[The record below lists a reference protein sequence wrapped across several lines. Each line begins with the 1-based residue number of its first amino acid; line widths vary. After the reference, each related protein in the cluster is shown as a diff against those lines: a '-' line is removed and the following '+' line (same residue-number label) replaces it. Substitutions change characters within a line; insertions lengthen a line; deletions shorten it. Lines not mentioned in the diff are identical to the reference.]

1 MSRNLSG
8 IYSLPAGSIVSTGDT
23 ILPTQHNTPLN
34 DIASD
39 LNLPRPVVA
48 GGTGADNAAD
58 ALVNLGLTA
67 TAAEINSALDGITA
81 TATELNALDGVT
93 TTAAQL
99 NSVQQLSGRNLVIN
113 GSGRINQRGYVSG
126 TATSGANEFTLD
138 RWYVVTSGQSLTFT
152 GDDSGRTM
160 TAPAGGVRQSIEGAS
175 IVGGTYVVSFTGTA
189 TCSVNG
195 TTRASGDTFTLT
207 ANTSIYIQ
215 FSSGTFSNVQLELG
229 SIATPFER
237 RPVGHELAL
246 CQRYYWRGLPAG
258 SLNFPAYATS
268 AIMAFVVSFPSY
280 MRIAPTV
287 GVIAP
292 GATLSG
298 CTISAFDQST
308 NTGARLVLTST
319 TTTVNANVSFAA
331 GNYCEADAELVV

>member
-1 MSRNLSG
+1 MSG

-67 TAAEINSALDGITA
+67 TAAEINGALDGITA
-81 TATELNALDGVT
+81 TASELNALDGVT
-93 TTAAQL
+93 TTAEQL
-99 NSVQQLSGRNLVIN
+99 NSVQQFAGRNLIIN
-113 GSGRINQRGYVSG
+113 GSGRINQRNYLSG

-152 GDDSGRTM
+152 GNDSGRTM

-175 IVGGTYVVSFTGTA
+175 IVGGTYVISFSGTA

-215 FSSGTFSNVQLELG
+215 FSGGTFTNVQLELG

-246 CQRYYWRGLPAG
+246 CQRYYQSINATGGGTSTAAAA
-258 SLNFPAYATS
+258 AYGDFICFHTQMRATPT
-268 AIMAFVVSFPSY
+268 VSFSGGSVANLTSSVADNPS
-280 MRIAPTV
+280 V
-287 GVIAP
+287 
-292 GATLSG
+292 
-298 CTISAFDQST
+298 
-308 NTGARLVLTST
+308 NGARILNTAT
-319 TTTVNANVSFAA
+319 AA
-331 GNYCEADAELVV
+331 GQWNYIGRILTADAEITS